1 MAIPNK
7 QIGWSQESNLLWE
20 VAKKIAYLGQVIS
33 SNAGEDSVGVF
44 YVNKNYSGTGA
55 AIYPVAITNVG
66 VTSSNAEFLDQLA
79 NAKMGDVN
87 KPYPDPWAA
96 RNDAFVAIANG
107 DIQKAL
113 IVVNGGN
120 TWTYGSIFPSLN
132 GDTNG
137 VYTGWTV
144 ADVGLQASNNLAS
157 LMQNNIDY
165 FFMPNSELIGIAIT
179 FAFHLGYNVD
189 TANTKWVSGIY
200 GHGRFISPYG
210 TNNGFSQRMFQIA
223 NGNGEMTIE
232 ADTIICQRAWL
243 FVNGGE
249 FPALLKLKA
258 KTVITDGT
266 GSLLFNSPSAALGV
280 EPTQNSNIIIDV
292 DVVSKGQKYFPYPS
306 SVQVSGDNAR
316 YLIDGG
322 PLNANTSTRVKGI
335 TINMKQ
341 CFIQDIAG
349 WLYQDNTSG
358 YLSNYNI
365 DVNIGFLK
373 QEINASKTGNLLR
386 GGISIGRNIS
396 TGERINTACS
406 FNINTAEVED
416 CLLSTVM
423 FTSRVAAS
431 INNTVV
437 LKIGEIIKTGSYAG
451 STGQYI
457 FGIPTTSPGSAG
469 EPVRIIIDCGYAL
482 SRLGN
487 VFRAEALLGQN
498 NTLYRNN
505 LIVKGTFKTTAADP
519 VFNSTLLTSGN
530 TGVVLDG
537 ASLITAGAQ
546 SISSTT
552 IGDIYYSKQAYS
564 NVAVNGA
571 NITTQGTFNVD
582 ANIANFI

>member
-20 VAKKIAYLGQVIS
+20 VAKKVAYLGQVIS

-44 YVNKNYSGTGA
+44 YVSKNYSGTGG

-165 FFMPNSELIGIAIT
+165 FFMPNSELFGISIT

-232 ADTIICQRAWL
+232 ADTIICQRAWF

-249 FPALLKLKA
+249 PPALFKLKA
-258 KTVITDGT
+258 KKVITDGT
-266 GSLLFNSPSAALGV
+266 GQALSYIPATPV
-280 EPTQNSNIIIDV
+280 STEATTPSNITIDIDV
-292 DVVSKGQKYFPYPS
+292 YQKGQKYFPYPS
-306 SVQVSGDNAR
+306 VPQISSSDNSRATVETR
-316 YLIDGG
+316 
-322 PLNANTSTRVKGI
+322 NASLNTSIRQKFITLNIKQASIHDTSIWLASLGRNSVAELNLNCNINIDSLKHELNLTKTGFLIRGGI
-335 TINMKQ
+335 QVNFLPTTGQRLN
-341 CFIQDIAG
+341 
-349 WLYQDNTSG
+349 N
-358 YLSNYNI
+358 NYNI
-365 DVNIGFLK
+365 TIGNCQVEEAILATPDF
-373 QEINASKTGNLLR
+373 
-386 GGISIGRNIS
+386 
-396 TGERINTACS
+396 TAL
-406 FNINTAEVED
+406 TAG
-416 CLLSTVM
+416 S
-423 FTSRVAAS
+423 A
-431 INNTVV
+431 NNSVT
-437 LKIGEIIKTGSYAG
+437 LKIGSIIKTGTYAG
-451 STGQYI
+451 STGQYL
-457 FGIPTTSPGSAG
+457 FGIPSGSSLNG
-469 EPVRIIIDCGYAL
+469 QRMKWLIDVGYAE
-482 SRLGN
+482 SATN
-487 VFRAEALLGQN
+487 VFRAEELPFQGN
-498 NTLYRNN
+498 NTFQSNVV
-505 LIVKGTFKTTAADP
+505 IKGTYKVTSTSP
-519 VFNSTLLTSGN
+519 VIYSSLPISGN
-530 TGVVLDG
+530 TGVILDNVT
-537 ASLITAGAQ
+537 LITGGAQ
-546 SISSTT
+546 SIDSLVA
-552 IGDIYYSKQAYS
+552 GNIYYSKQAYS